1 MVGPPGSPEPH
12 GANDAP
18 ARTTAPGLS
27 RRRALGAFAAAPLVV
42 VVANSRLAGA
52 AGRQTDGG
60 PGDGADDPGGDQTTT
75 AADPNVGTT
84 AAKPDAGGA
93 ATAGRPAIRPRADW
107 GSESPPNGTLRI
119 IDDDLLIVHHT
130 DAPEGAYQPSEVPTL
145 IQAIFN
151 FHTTGDL
158 AWPDIG
164 FNFLVD
170 EFGTIWEGRQ
180 GSLNAPIACEIEGG
194 DPGHT
199 QHVAFLG
206 QFSAVPPTPLATEA
220 MVSLLAWLANRDGV
234 ATETG
239 DVTDFISE
247 GSDKFPAG
255 EKVTVRT
262 IAGHRE
268 IADVGCPGD
277 PVMNDVVADLQG
289 LVNGE
294 RARLDPAAAGGAA
307 TPSTALGGGVLPPAV
322 GDQTTTSGFNT
333 PPVTRRK
340 VGFEAT
346 PLPEMT
352 SRGDLESNPWAPAA
366 VTGGVAAVALG
377 AGAAYLL
384 ARRRA
389 NRPARL
395 PERARARAALASAAA
410 QSAEQRTVE
419 SSWALVVRPGG
430 VDGGSAGWI
439 PAGSAAVGWA
449 ISAGWSDDS
458 HDRAGRELRNLV
470 RVLAEDPAASE
481 GRAFGD
487 AVTAT
492 MSALVAGT
500 PGGAEDRPGSGP
512 GAVMFMHGR
521 ASTSVVVLGSG
532 GFVLPGEAER
542 PAWARVPVG
551 LAMPAGVAGRGPTEV
566 TTLARRWD
574 HPGRMPVAVA
584 WLGPTGEDEVIE
596 ALSTAHDSA
605 PQRSRGEGVA
615 ADETAKVR
623 EALLRAGL
631 ADLALVVL

>member
-1 MVGPPGSPEPH
+1 MAGLPGSPEFQ
-12 GANDAP
+12 GAPDAST
-18 ARTTAPGLS
+18 RGVS
-27 RRRALGAFAAAPLVV
+27 RRRALGAFAAAPLAV
-42 VVANSRLAGA
+42 A
-52 AGRQTDGG
+52 AGRAQRAGGTVGTRRQTDDG
-60 PGDGADDPGGDQTTT
+60 GDGGDEPVGNTTT
-75 AADPNVGTT
+75 TVAN
-84 AAKPDAGGA
+84 PDADA
-93 ATAGRPAIRPRADW
+93 KATPGRPAIRPRADW

-151 FHTTGDL
+151 FQTSGDL

-164 FNFLVD
+164 FNFIVD

-180 GSLNAPIACEIEGG
+180 GSIDAPIACETEGG

-206 QFSAVPPTPLATEA
+206 QFSAAPPTPLATEA

-234 ATETG
+234 ATQPG
-239 DVTDFISE
+239 DLTNFISE

-294 RARLDPAAAGGAA
+294 RARLDPAAAAGGATA
-307 TPSTALGGGVLPPAV
+307 TTAAGGTGLPPAI
-322 GDQTTTSGFNT
+322 DEQSPTSGFES

-346 PLPEMT
+346 PLPEQT
-352 SRGDLESNPWAPAA
+352 TRDDLDANPWAPAA
-366 VTGGVAAVALG
+366 ITGGVAAAALG
-377 AGAAYLL
+377 AGAAYML

-395 PERARARAALASAAA
+395 PQRSLAKAALASAAR
-410 QSAEQRTVE
+410 QSAEERTVD
-419 SSWALVVRPGG
+419 SSWALVVRPDG

-439 PAGSAAVGWA
+439 PAGTAAVGWA

-458 HDRAGRELRNLV
+458 HDLAGRELRSLV
-470 RVLAEDPAASE
+470 RVLEEDPAASE

-487 AVTAT
+487 AVTA
-492 MSALVAGT
+492 MLSALVAGT
-500 PGGAEDRPGSGP
+500 PGGVDGRPGSGP
-512 GAVMFMHGR
+512 GAVMFLHGR
-521 ASTSVVVLGSG
+521 TSTSVVVLGSG
-532 GFVLPGEAER
+532 GFVLPGEEQR
-542 PAWARVPVG
+542 PEWARVPVR
-551 LAMPAGVAGRGPTEV
+551 LALPAGAVGGGAAEV

-574 HPGRMPVAVA
+574 HAGRMPVAVA
-584 WLGPTGEDEVIE
+584 WLGPTGEDEVIDT
-596 ALSTAHDSA
+596 LTTAYDAA
-605 PQRSRGEGVA
+605 PRSSPDQGAA
-615 ADETAKVR
+615 ADDTAKVR
-623 EALLRAGL
+623 EAMLQAGL
-631 ADLALVVL
+631 ADLGLVVL